1 METELHNFEKGSG
14 FVQTST
20 GINKSDIKRDFHDLL
35 RKWYVNDIFKIIRRE
50 RFREKILLYQI

>member
-35 RKWYVNDIFKIIRRE
+35 RKWYVNDNGSQCIGKKISVVIVFVSE
-50 RFREKILLYQI
+50 

>member
-14 FVQTST
+14 FVQKST

-35 RKWYVNDIFKIIRRE
+35 RK
-50 RFREKILLYQI
+50 